1 MKKLTLLIILFIISG
16 CAKEMNIDKF
26 TDSKPEFVLENY
38 FDGKVEAWGLF
49 HDRFGNLKRQ
59 FKVSIT
65 GTRKDDQII
74 LDERFLYDDGEKDQR
89 IWTIDIL
96 GQNKYHGRADD
107 VIGVAKGES
116 NGNALNWTY
125 ELLLKVKDKTI
136 KVTFDDWMFLQ
147 EKGILLN
154 RAEVNKF
161 GLNIGVVSITFLK
174 IQ

>member
-1 MKKLTLLIILFIISG
+1 MIVDPHLHARRGSRPGGIFRSLGFSNHSG
-16 CAKEMNIDKF
+16 F
-26 TDSKPEFVLENY
+26 PEQDHE
-38 FDGKVEAWGLF
+38 
-49 HDRFGNLKRQ
+49 
-59 FKVSIT
+59 
-65 GTRKDDQII
+65 GT
-74 LDERFLYDDGEKDQR
+74 
-89 IWTIDIL
+89 WV
-96 GQNKYHGRADD
+96 DD

>member
-16 CAKEMNIDKF
+16 CAKEMSIDKF
-26 TDSKPEFVLENY
+26 TDSKPEFILENY

-65 GTRKDDQII
+65 GTRKSDQII

>member
-16 CAKEMNIDKF
+16 CAKEMSIDKF
-26 TDSKPEFVLENY
+26 TDNKPEFILENY

-107 VIGVAKGES
+107 VIGIAKGES

>member
-16 CAKEMNIDKF
+16 CAKEMSIDKF
-26 TDSKPEFVLENY
+26 TNSKPEFILENY

-65 GTRKDDQII
+65 GIRKDDQII

-107 VIGVAKGES
+107 VIGIAKGES

-154 RAEVNKF
+154 RAEINKF
-161 GLNIGVVSITFLK
+161 GVNIGVVSITFLK

>member
-26 TDSKPEFVLENY
+26 TDSKPEFILENY

-65 GTRKDDQII
+65 GIRKDDQII

-107 VIGVAKGES
+107 VIGIAKGES
-116 NGNALNWTY
+116 NGNALN
-125 ELLLKVKDKTI
+125 
-136 KVTFDDWMFLQ
+136 
-147 EKGILLN
+147 
-154 RAEVNKF
+154 
-161 GLNIGVVSITFLK
+161 
-174 IQ
+174 

>member
-16 CAKEMNIDKF
+16 CAKEMSIDKF
-26 TDSKPEFVLENY
+26 TNSKPEFILENY

-65 GTRKDDQII
+65 GTRKSDQII

>member
-26 TDSKPEFVLENY
+26 TDSKPEFILENY

-65 GTRKDDQII
+65 GIRKDDQII

-107 VIGVAKGES
+107 VIGIAKGES

-154 RAEVNKF
+154 RAEINKF

-174 IQ
+174 TQ